1 MSDLLLSPAWTDGR
15 TRLAVTGVRCDWT
28 LSQAGALAATIP
40 ARDALDAGLWDRI
53 GDWVR
58 FEHGSGAVWAG
69 KLTTLTPRVGLWEIG
84 ALSFHAELQGR
95 RTEPRAIPLVGTPGG
110 LFRRLL
116 SDTAATNPLPFRA
129 ITADQGGSPVT
140 LDARAMDVYR
150 DAIPALLEGTDA
162 DWDVD
167 ADRNVSFGNVGSDL
181 TGSVHL
187 CEGREVID
195 FDLPR
200 DLWTI
205 VNDWL
210 VVAGDG
216 RDFRTAT
223 RLVVE
228 DSDSIRAY
236 GRVQDT
242 LVVPETSESSIRTT
256 GLRQV
261 ARTKDPSLSMGLTLG
276 NVDGITF
283 GAFEVGD
290 TVRVTLTSAGMSV
303 AYRVRSMALDDDAGQ
318 IVTDGTIRSV
328 IVGGS

>member
-1 MSDLLLSPAWTDGR
+1 MSDLLLSPAWSDDR
-15 TRLAVTGVRCDWT
+15 TRLAVTGIRCDWT

-40 ARDALDAGLWDRI
+40 ARTALDASLWERI

-58 FEHGSGAVWAG
+58 FEHGSGAVWGG

-95 RTEPRAIPLVGTPGG
+95 RTEPRAAPLIGTPGG

-116 SDTAATNPLPFRA
+116 SDTAATNPLPFTS
-129 ITADQGGSPVT
+129 ITADQGGQAVT

-150 DAIPALLEGTDA
+150 DAIPALLEGTEA

-167 ADRNVSFGNVGSDL
+167 ADRNVTFGSVGSDL

-187 CEGREVID
+187 CEGREVVD
-195 FDLPR
+195 FDLPN
-200 DLWTI
+200 DLWTV

-210 VVAGDG
+210 VVGGDG

-242 LVVPETSESSIRTT
+242 LVVPETAESGIRTT

-276 NVDGITF
+276 NERDGTF
-283 GAFEVGD
+283 GRFVVGD
-290 TVRVTLTSAGMSV
+290 TVRVTLTSAGLSV

-318 IVTDGTIRSV
+318 MVCDGTISSV
-328 IVGGS
+328 LAEGA